1 MIIFLSLSFLINL
14 SRLGTAVE
22 WCVNFRVWAPQ
33 RTTRRLYRGDV
44 SEFGMKSEGAKT
56 WTPASKGGRW
66 LGMNQEARYQKC

>member
-1 MIIFLSLSFLINL
+1 MIFVAFVSDQSLPS
-14 SRLGTAVE
+14 TAVE

-56 WTPASKGGRW
+56 WAPASKGGRW
-66 LGMNQEARYQKC
+66 LGMNQEARHQKC